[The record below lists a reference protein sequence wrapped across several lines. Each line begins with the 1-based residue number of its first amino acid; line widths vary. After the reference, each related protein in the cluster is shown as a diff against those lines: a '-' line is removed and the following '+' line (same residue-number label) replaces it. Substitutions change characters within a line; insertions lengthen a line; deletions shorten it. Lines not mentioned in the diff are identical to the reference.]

1 MLLFLSPPPRL
12 VEVSPRWM
20 TAAPPRNRFTCVMW
34 RLSNTATVIITS
46 RAQPVS
52 GGSGSTPRDI
62 AGASLVRDVPVRE
75 EPQSASSYRSSASVA
90 VGVKPRVAFSS
101 EHERNVDVSSSDN
114 EDKRMN
120 SSNSGFRG
128 NRPLPGRVNTERFTE
143 TTVVSSGS
151 ESVGAGGGSQTTPDR
166 SKIQS
171 LRAAFEGPKSTGE
184 SSSPARSA
192 TSVTTTKRYGIFDTL
207 RWVFDRECC
216 WILFFSP

>member
-1 MLLFLSPPPRL
+1 MLLFFPPSFGRSQSSMNDGSPTAEPVYVRD
-12 VEVSPRWM
+12 VEIVEHGHGHHHEP
-20 TAAPPRNRFTCVMW
+20 
-34 RLSNTATVIITS
+34 
-46 RAQPVS
+46 AQPVS

-90 VGVKPRVAFSS
+90 VGVKSRVAFSS
-101 EHERNVDVSSSDN
+101 EHERNVDVSSSDD

-151 ESVGAGGGSQTTPDR
+151 ESVGAGSGSQATPDR

-207 RWVFDRECC
+207 R
-216 WILFFSP
+216 